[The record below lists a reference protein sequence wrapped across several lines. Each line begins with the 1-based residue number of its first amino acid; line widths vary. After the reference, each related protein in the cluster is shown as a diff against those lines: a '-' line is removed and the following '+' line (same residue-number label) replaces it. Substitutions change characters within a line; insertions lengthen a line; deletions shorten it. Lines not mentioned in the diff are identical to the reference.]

1 MKTVVGMYDQ
11 FEDARRAIEG
21 LHDAGFEKD
30 DISLIMRD
38 REGKFSKELDQDQMR
53 DTGQQDVKEGAT
65 KGAGIGAAL
74 GGLGG
79 LLVGLG
85 ALAIPGIGPV
95 VAAGPIV
102 SALAGAGVGAVAGGV
117 VGALVDLGIPEEHAE
132 YYAEGVRRGGSLV
145 LVRTEDMMAD
155 QAADILNRY
164 HPVDVQE
171 RVNNWRT
178 QENWQGFDYSMEEPD
193 LSTSEY
199 DRSTMQSSNI
209 PVTGSM
215 TDRDT
220 GDYDQDLGESINR
233 QMDEARHDL
242 EHERDENIPVTGR
255 ETDTTIPIIEEE
267 MRIGKREVDRGGVH
281 VEKYE
286 EEMPVE
292 EDINLRKEQINVER
306 RPVDREATPEDFAA
320 FKEGSMDLK
329 ETEEEPVVD
338 KRSRVVEE
346 VHIDKD
352 VTEKSEKIRD
362 TLHRTDVDISRT
374 GQDWDQF
381 NTRFRQDFQTRFGTS
396 GMDYDHYQSAYR
408 YGYDLGTNPRYQTYE
423 DWNSLESEARVDWQR
438 RGEKSTWDEVKD
450 AVRHAWESVRRG

>member
-21 LHDAGFEKD
+21 LHEAGFEKE
-30 DISLIMRD
+30 DISLILRD
-38 REGKFSKELDQDQMR
+38 REGQYSQMLDQDQMT
-53 DTGQQDVKEGAT
+53 DTERQDVKEGAA

-102 SALAGAGVGAVAGGV
+102 STLAGAGVGAVAGSV
-117 VGALVDLGIPEEHAE
+117 VGALVDLGIPQEHAE
-132 YYAEGVRRGGSLV
+132 YYAEGVRRGGSLIIV
-145 LVRTEDMMAD
+145 KTDDMMAD
-155 QAADILNRY
+155 LAADILNRH

-178 QENWQGFDYSMEEPD
+178 QENWQGFDYSMEEG
-193 LSTSEY
+193 EF
-199 DRSTMQSSNI
+199 DRSTMQSNI
-209 PVTGSM
+209 PITGSM

-220 GDYDQDLGESINR
+220 GDYDQDLGESIHR
-233 QMDEARHDL
+233 QMDEARHDV
-242 EHERDENIPVTGR
+242 EKEVDENIPVTGR
-255 ETDTTIPIIEEE
+255 DTDTTIPVIEED

-281 VEKYE
+281 VEKRE
-286 EEMPVE
+286 EDIPFE
-292 EDINLRKEQINVER
+292 EDINLRNEQINVER
-306 RPVDREATPEDFAA
+306 RPVDRDATPEDFAA

-329 ETEEEPVVD
+329 EVDEEPVVD

-352 VTEKSEKIRD
+352 VTEKTDKIRD
-362 TLHRTDVDISRT
+362 TLHRTDVDVTRT
-374 GQDWDQF
+374 GQDWDKF
-381 NTRFRQDFQTRFGTS
+381 NDRFRQDFQNRFGMS
-396 GMDYDHYQSAYR
+396 GMDYDHYQPAYR
-408 YGYDLGTNPRYQTYE
+408 YGYDLGTNPRYQNY
-423 DWNSLESEARVDWQR
+423 DWDMLESEVRIDWQR
-438 RGEKSTWDEVKD
+438 RGEMSTWDEVKD
-450 AVRHAWESVRRG
+450 AVRHAWESVRRGL